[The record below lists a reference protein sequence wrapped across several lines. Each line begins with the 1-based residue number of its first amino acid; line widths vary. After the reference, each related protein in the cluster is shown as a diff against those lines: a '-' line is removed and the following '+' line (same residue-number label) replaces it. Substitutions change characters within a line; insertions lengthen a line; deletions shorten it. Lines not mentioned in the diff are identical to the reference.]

1 MKAKIGRFKVI
12 YVWVLAMTLMS
23 SCAFE
28 QHHKSSRQADVG
40 QVFIYLSSPKKP
52 AVDISFAVS
61 GISFLDNS
69 DDWIDLALERKI
81 DSGDLSEKQLK
92 VSELY
97 LPAGKYRRLKF
108 KINEAKVKRGL
119 KTFSLALPEPD
130 GESIFDIEFVVYRQ
144 ESLTL
149 FVDWDPDESIFNQY
163 LFKPKISVR
172 KQGIEIKKI
181 LVYVANSGSDAVTII
196 DRQQDE
202 VVGTV
207 AVGKAPKGIV
217 ANADGTKIYVANSRS
232 NSISVIDTT
241 AMRVTKTIG
250 NFGYSPSELALSG
263 DGRKLYAVNPDSDN
277 VSIIDTV
284 SKMVTQRIS
293 VGRHPVDIVFDEDR
307 DKLYVANRGENTIS
321 VINANTEKVEDTVTV
336 DLMPCGLAVKDNK
349 LYVANYGS
357 NTVSVIKLGSYSVS
371 KTIAVGQGPVRV
383 FAGLSGWVYVTNA
396 NSNDVSLIYTS
407 MDMVT
412 QSVSVQDF
420 PLNMAI
426 DTLRRKLYVVN
437 KLSDEVSVIGL
448 ASKRVKVTI
457 EVGQKP
463 YGIVVVEE

>member
-1 MKAKIGRFKVI
+1 MKAKIGWLITIIAV
-12 YVWVLAMTLMS
+12 MTLMA

-28 QHHKSSRQADVG
+28 QHPKSMQQTDVG
-40 QVFIYLSSPKKP
+40 QVFVYLSCPKKP
-52 AVDISFAVS
+52 AVDISFTIS
-61 GISFLDNS
+61 GISFMNNS
-69 DDWIDLALERKI
+69 DEWSDLALELQI
-81 DSGDLSEKQLK
+81 GSMDFSEKQLK

-97 LPAGKYRRLKF
+97 LPAGKYRRMRF
-108 KINEAKVKRGL
+108 KIREAQVKRGS
-119 KTFSLALPEPD
+119 KTFFLALPEPE
-130 GESIFDIEFVVYRQ
+130 GESVFDIEFAVFRE

-149 FVDWDPDESIFNQY
+149 FVDWDPGESIFNQY

-196 DRQQDE
+196 DRQRDI

-217 ANADGTKIYVANSRS
+217 ANAEGTKIYVANSRS

-263 DGRKLYAVNPDSDN
+263 DGRKLYATNPDSDN
-277 VSIIDTV
+277 ISIIDTV
-284 SKMVTQRIS
+284 STMVTQRVS

-321 VINANTEKVEDTVTV
+321 VINANTAKVENTVTV
-336 DLMPCGLAVKDNK
+336 DLRPSGLAVQDNK

-371 KTIAVGQGPVRV
+371 KTIAVGRGPARV
-383 FAGLSGWVYVTNA
+383 CAGLSGWVYVTNA
-396 NSNDVSLIYTS
+396 NSNDVSLIYTP

-412 QSVSVQDF
+412 QNVSVQDF
-420 PLNMAI
+420 PLNMGV

-437 KLSDEVSVIGL
+437 KLSDKVSVIGL
-448 ASKRVKVTI
+448 ASKKVKSAI
-457 EVGQKP
+457 EVGKKP
-463 YGIVVVEE
+463 YGLAVVAE

>member
-1 MKAKIGRFKVI
+1 MKAKMGQFITI
-12 YVWVLAMTLMS
+12 ILLAMTLMA

-28 QHHKSSRQADVG
+28 QHPKSRQQTDVG
-40 QVFIYLSSPKKP
+40 QIFVYLSCPKKP
-52 AVDISFAVS
+52 AVDISFAIS
-61 GISFLDNS
+61 GISFMDNNNE
-69 DDWIDLALERKI
+69 WIDLALERQI
-81 DSGDLSEKQLK
+81 GSMDLSEKQLK

-97 LPAGKYRRLKF
+97 LPAGKYRRMRF
-108 KINEAKVKRGL
+108 KISEAKVKRGS
-119 KTFSLALPEPD
+119 KTFSLALPEPE
-130 GESIFDIEFVVYRQ
+130 GESVFDIEFVVFRE

-172 KQGIEIKKI
+172 EQGIEIKKI
-181 LVYVANSGSDAVTII
+181 LVYVTNSGSDAVTII
-196 DRQQDE
+196 DRQRDV

-207 AVGKAPKGIV
+207 AVGKAPMGIV
-217 ANADGTKIYVANSRS
+217 ANGEGTKIYIANSRS
-232 NSISVIDTT
+232 NSISVIDTA

-263 DGRKLYAVNPDSDN
+263 DGQKLYATNPDSDN

-284 SKMVTQRIS
+284 SKMVTQRVS

-321 VINANTEKVEDTVTV
+321 VINANTAKVEDTVTV
-336 DLMPCGLAVKDNK
+336 DLRPCGLAVKDNK

-383 FAGLSGWVYVTNA
+383 QAGLSGWVYVTNA

-407 MDMVT
+407 MDMSC
-412 QSVSVQDF
+412 QPSLYLSRLF
-420 PLNMAI
+420 RAI
-426 DTLRRKLYVVN
+426 ILILY
-437 KLSDEVSVIGL
+437 
-448 ASKRVKVTI
+448 
-457 EVGQKP
+457 
-463 YGIVVVEE
+463 